1 MTKFLGGGGSQP
13 SLSMAEAEEQNMAA
27 GGVMPSNMSLEP
39 DVDIPDI
46 DPDLFLRSFGISDDY
61 YCGGGGGA
69 AGEELREIRD
79 SLDSLGQLSTE
90 QLQQLGPGSS
100 SSSHTPG
107 VIMRHV
113 GHHQQQL
120 GHTLHLAPEAGQ
132 VPAQPGAGA
141 GGQVTL
147 QPRPPA
153 APALELASVAALQS
167 ILAQSSHHPAT
178 QQQQQRKRRQD
189 QMRPALEP
197 GLRMPVFTVPSPVAA
212 TPVFVDQRPGPMVT
226 GEADS
231 LVTSPGQASR
241 PSPQSTPPPPPEEAR
256 GWPRYKSGRVTPTG
270 KRSRPHTPTSD
281 SESDGGWREREPLSW
296 PSTPGETKPSVSR
309 LEELVDEDKYNKRK
323 RSTSDGE
330 AGAGAGRRRDPMKAM
345 LEQLQQNIPHIG
357 NPDEEKVSHAGLLLE
372 GSDYIRSLKRENSTT
387 GASVEHLKLKIAQL
401 HAEIEAFQEQL
412 PEHGSSSIHRIVSA
426 RGKSIPD
433 MFADHVRQRT
443 QSDWKYWVYTSIMG
457 HFVHSFAQE
466 VSNISPQ
473 EMERTS
479 TEWVQEKMSMTQLR
493 KDAFRKLA
501 KLCSKTSIMEDP
513 SKLPEEARGFVALSE
528 ADKPDSKAEFEPL

>member
-100 SSSHTPG
+100 SSHTPG

-113 GHHQQQL
+113 GHQQQQL
-120 GHTLHLAPEAGQ
+120 QLGPTLHLAPEAGQ

-167 ILAQSSHHPAT
+167 ILAQSSQHPAT
-178 QQQQQRKRRQD
+178 QQQRKRRQD

-231 LVTSPGQASR
+231 LVTSPGQGSR

-270 KRSRPHTPTSD
+270 KRSRPQTPTSD

-330 AGAGAGRRRDPMKAM
+330 SGAGAGRRRDPMKAM

-433 MFADHVRQRT
+433 MFADHVRQKT